1 MRNLAKGKRKD
12 NKQWVKGYFT
22 KISENFLIV
31 NDQGSFP
38 IEKDTLSFST
48 PFVDKNNV
56 PIWENDIVE
65 FQFDPDDD
73 PFPNPNTK
81 KRLGLIYYNPYRG
94 SISIAYGNTQQIN
107 NDLWKYIRLSNRVR
121 VLGNIFDTPDILKK
135 GEGK

>member
-1 MRNLAKGKRKD
+1 M
-12 NKQWVKGYFT
+12 
-22 KISENFLIV
+22 
-31 NDQGSFP
+31 
-38 IEKDTLSFST
+38 
-48 PFVDKNNV
+48 

-81 KRLGLIYYNPYRG
+81 KRLGQIYYNPYRG
-94 SISIAYGNTQQIN
+94 SISIAYGKTQIN
-107 NDLWKYIRLSNRVR
+107 DDLWKYIRLNNRVK